1 MCSRFQSPLL
11 SLISAFIDV
20 KINRK
25 LIQMHKRKHNVCRL
39 PRQAAFKPWESIKIL
54 QNMIGSSFHVA
65 RNASYSQAV
74 SGQSIGEK
82 DICQLTSTWSYIFVL
97 LRLVRDRATE
107 GERVIEN
114 SRCSLVARLAIR
126 LENPSPFSQFDGDR
140 AVVCCLLL
148 CAVCLVSSADILAPV
163 VGLLT
168 VSSTSSSPLFF
179 GQQACGR
186 QAAAAAAA
194 AAAASFA
201 FFTSDGTLP
210 YVVEGNNTDRG
221 SGRISMEPRCHYD
234 QSIVAAGPTTTTTT
248 TPTMIDFKAP
258 APPPQPALM
267 TTPASPIQRPAVKA
281 PMRTYHCQRCLN
293 HGKEVARKGHKRFCE
308 WASCTCVQCV
318 LVERR
323 KMLNREINSEC
334 ERSQQP
340 GSSSSSSNG
349 SDREAAGRI
358 THKRKSR
365 NPKCARCGVHARHM
379 EPPPLKGHKKVCPY
393 QECACYKCQLVT
405 QRRSVMAR
413 QIHLRR
419 SQKAKQ
425 KNGSVI
431 FGSQTDTSD
440 EKLNMLLAN
449 DTASSITSV
458 QSVRTVT
465 NGGCPMEMLMSPP
478 SMLSVSGD
486 ISQQQQQQQQQHQHH
501 HQHHH
506 HQQQQ
511 QQPPTPTTLQHPSP
525 MVYLVSGE
533 SEKKVFTHA
542 MQPNPQASRYIQP
555 PSGESAYPK
564 SASPKT
570 AKQSDVQIKKKDST
584 AAEKQQLWKIC
595 TSRSFCAPSFCSSI
609 YCIFKYLYTCTC
621 GKAPSLWKP
630 RPAERM
636 ATERGDYPFLGVAN
650 IQEEFIVQEFIHER
664 NPSTVLNSLYSTT
677 AHPTHHQWL
686 PVSSRADQGG
696 NDQLLASLIA
706 RLQSTLLRNA
716 ASSANI
722 LDSPSSVGSF
732 LPTGCFLQPLGS
744 SSRWNLPLFTMAF
757 LSTPEDLQR
766 LSLQLNQHFTMKNFT
781 TFPLERCKNNKLSV

>member
-1 MCSRFQSPLL
+1 M
-11 SLISAFIDV
+11 
-20 KINRK
+20 K
-25 LIQMHKRKHNVCRL
+25 NVQNLRYILQIERSL
-39 PRQAAFKPWESIKIL
+39 PRTRRTSFINIPRTFAFTDWLPVA
-54 QNMIGSSFHVA
+54 IG
-65 RNASYSQAV
+65 
-74 SGQSIGEK
+74 
-82 DICQLTSTWSYIFVL
+82 CQEALH
-97 LRLVRDRATE
+97 
-107 GERVIEN
+107 
-114 SRCSLVARLAIR
+114 ARLWCHGGRI
-126 LENPSPFSQFDGDR
+126 PIPCCTFSQFAGDC
-140 AVVCCLLL
+140 AAVCC
-148 CAVCLVSSADILAPV
+148 VCSVRCVPGIH
-163 VGLLT
+163 
-168 VSSTSSSPLFF
+168 SPLFF

-186 QAAAAAAA
+186 QAAAGAAAG
-194 AAAASFA
+194 SFS

-210 YVVEGNNTDRG
+210 YVVEGNNTDRS

-234 QSIVAAGPTTTTTT
+234 QSIVAAAAAPAGPTTTTTT
-248 TPTMIDFKAP
+248 SPTMIDFKAP
-258 APPPQPALM
+258 APPAPQPALM
-267 TTPASPIQRPAVKA
+267 TTPASPIQRATVKA

-449 DTASSITSV
+449 DTASSVTNV
-458 QSVRTVT
+458 QSVRTVA

-486 ISQQQQQQQQQHQHH
+486 ISQQQQQQQQHQHH

-506 HQQQQ
+506 HQQQ

-555 PSGESAYPK
+555 PSGESAYPY
-564 SASPKT
+564 
-570 AKQSDVQIKKKDST
+570 D
-584 AAEKQQLWKIC
+584 LH
-595 TSRSFCAPSFCSSI
+595 
-609 YCIFKYLYTCTC
+609 
-621 GKAPSLWKP
+621 
-630 RPAERM
+630 
-636 ATERGDYPFLGVAN
+636 VAW
-650 IQEEFIVQEFIHER
+650 Q
-664 NPSTVLNSLYSTT
+664 
-677 AHPTHHQWL
+677 
-686 PVSSRADQGG
+686 
-696 NDQLLASLIA
+696 
-706 RLQSTLLRNA
+706 
-716 ASSANI
+716 
-722 LDSPSSVGSF
+722 
-732 LPTGCFLQPLGS
+732 
-744 SSRWNLPLFTMAF
+744 
-757 LSTPEDLQR
+757 
-766 LSLQLNQHFTMKNFT
+766 
-781 TFPLERCKNNKLSV
+781 

>member
-1 MCSRFQSPLL
+1 MKFPPSR
-11 SLISAFIDV
+11 
-20 KINRK
+20 
-25 LIQMHKRKHNVCRL
+25 
-39 PRQAAFKPWESIKIL
+39 
-54 QNMIGSSFHVA
+54 
-65 RNASYSQAV
+65 
-74 SGQSIGEK
+74 
-82 DICQLTSTWSYIFVL
+82 
-97 LRLVRDRATE
+97 
-107 GERVIEN
+107 
-114 SRCSLVARLAIR
+114 
-126 LENPSPFSQFDGDR
+126 PSPFSQFDGDR

-148 CAVCLVSSADILAPV
+148 CVVCLVSSADILAPV

-234 QSIVAAGPTTTTTT
+234 QSIVAAGPTATTTT

-458 QSVRTVT
+458 QSVRTVA

-486 ISQQQQQQQQQHQHH
+486 ISQQQQQQQQQQHQHH
-501 HQHHH
+501 HQHHHH

-525 MVYLVSGE
+525 MGMPTRPTPTLYLVSGE

-555 PSGESAYPK
+555 PSGESAYPYDLHVAWQIQPQQK
-564 SASPKT
+564 SNS
-570 AKQSDVQIKKKDST
+570 
-584 AAEKQQLWKIC
+584 C
-595 TSRSFCAPSFCSSI
+595 GRFAPLEVFAHPV
-609 YCIFKYLYTCTC
+609 FAHLYTAYSNIYTHAHVEKRRRF
-621 GKAPSLWKP
+621 GSHDQQREWPPS
-630 RPAERM
+630 A
-636 ATERGDYPFLGVAN
+636 G
-650 IQEEFIVQEFIHER
+650 IIH
-664 NPSTVLNSLYSTT
+664 
-677 AHPTHHQWL
+677 
-686 PVSSRADQGG
+686 
-696 NDQLLASLIA
+696 
-706 RLQSTLLRNA
+706 
-716 ASSANI
+716 
-722 LDSPSSVGSF
+722 F
-732 LPTGCFLQPLGS
+732 
-744 SSRWNLPLFTMAF
+744 
-757 LSTPEDLQR
+757 
-766 LSLQLNQHFTMKNFT
+766 
-781 TFPLERCKNNKLSV
+781 

>member
-1 MCSRFQSPLL
+1 M
-11 SLISAFIDV
+11 
-20 KINRK
+20 K
-25 LIQMHKRKHNVCRL
+25 NVQNLRYILQIERSL
-39 PRQAAFKPWESIKIL
+39 PRTRRTSFINIPRTFAFTDWLPVA
-54 QNMIGSSFHVA
+54 IGCQEALHA
-65 RNASYSQAV
+65 RLWCHGGRIPIIFRS
-74 SGQSIGEK
+74 
-82 DICQLTSTWSYIFVL
+82 LFVL
-97 LRLVRDRATE
+97 HVMDSFA
-107 GERVIEN
+107 
-114 SRCSLVARLAIR
+114 SLVVHSRNLPAIV
-126 LENPSPFSQFDGDR
+126 LPF
-140 AVVCCLLL
+140 VVCAL
-148 CAVCLVSSADILAPV
+148 CVVCPVSSELNFNAGRGIQHPRFWSSTFCFSTA
-163 VGLLT
+163 T

-186 QAAAAAAA
+186 QAAAGAAAG
-194 AAAASFA
+194 SFS

-210 YVVEGNNTDRG
+210 YVVEGNNTDRS

-234 QSIVAAGPTTTTTT
+234 QSIVAAAAAPAGPTTTTTT
-248 TPTMIDFKAP
+248 SPTMIDFKAP
-258 APPPQPALM
+258 APPAPQPALM
-267 TTPASPIQRPAVKA
+267 TTPASPIQRAAVKA

-449 DTASSITSV
+449 DTASSVTNV
-458 QSVRTVT
+458 QSVRTVA

-486 ISQQQQQQQQQHQHH
+486 ISQQQQQQQQQQHQHH

-506 HQQQQ
+506 HQQQ

-555 PSGESAYPK
+555 PSGESAYPY
-564 SASPKT
+564 
-570 AKQSDVQIKKKDST
+570 D
-584 AAEKQQLWKIC
+584 LH
-595 TSRSFCAPSFCSSI
+595 
-609 YCIFKYLYTCTC
+609 
-621 GKAPSLWKP
+621 
-630 RPAERM
+630 
-636 ATERGDYPFLGVAN
+636 VAW
-650 IQEEFIVQEFIHER
+650 Q
-664 NPSTVLNSLYSTT
+664 
-677 AHPTHHQWL
+677 
-686 PVSSRADQGG
+686 
-696 NDQLLASLIA
+696 
-706 RLQSTLLRNA
+706 
-716 ASSANI
+716 
-722 LDSPSSVGSF
+722 
-732 LPTGCFLQPLGS
+732 
-744 SSRWNLPLFTMAF
+744 
-757 LSTPEDLQR
+757 
-766 LSLQLNQHFTMKNFT
+766 
-781 TFPLERCKNNKLSV
+781 

>member
-1 MCSRFQSPLL
+1 MKNVQNLRYVL
-11 SLISAFIDV
+11 SLPRTRRTSFIN
-20 KINRK
+20 IPRLLRARLNR
-25 LIQMHKRKHNVCRL
+25 LIVLCDRTGCRL
-39 PRQAAFKPWESIKIL
+39 QLGVKKPCTPACGATEVEYRSSGMCVCVFAICGTKIAYRL
-54 QNMIGSSFHVA
+54 SMVH
-65 RNASYSQAV
+65 
-74 SGQSIGEK
+74 
-82 DICQLTSTWSYIFVL
+82 STRRIIIIIVYVED
-97 LRLVRDRATE
+97 RDR
-107 GERVIEN
+107 ERVIEN
-114 SRCSLVARLAIR
+114 SRWRLFACYPRVAIR
-126 LENPSPFSQFDGDR
+126 LVVHSHNLPVTVLLLF
-140 AVVCCLLL
+140 VVCAWVI
-148 CAVCLVSSADILAPV
+148 CAFCARYPVLNFSAGRGISYPTSLQV
-163 VGLLT
+163 VT

-186 QAAAAAAA
+186 QAAAGAAG
-194 AAAASFA
+194 SFS

-210 YVVEGNNTDRG
+210 YVVEGNNTDRS

-234 QSIVAAGPTTTTTT
+234 QSIVAPAPAGPTTTTTT

-258 APPPQPALM
+258 APPAPQPVLM
-267 TTPASPIQRPAVKA
+267 TTPASPIQRAAVKA

-449 DTASSITSV
+449 DTASSVTNV

-486 ISQQQQQQQQQHQHH
+486 ISQQQQQQQQHQHH

-555 PSGESAYPK
+555 PSGESAYPY
-564 SASPKT
+564 
-570 AKQSDVQIKKKDST
+570 D
-584 AAEKQQLWKIC
+584 LH
-595 TSRSFCAPSFCSSI
+595 
-609 YCIFKYLYTCTC
+609 
-621 GKAPSLWKP
+621 
-630 RPAERM
+630 
-636 ATERGDYPFLGVAN
+636 VAW
-650 IQEEFIVQEFIHER
+650 Q
-664 NPSTVLNSLYSTT
+664 
-677 AHPTHHQWL
+677 
-686 PVSSRADQGG
+686 
-696 NDQLLASLIA
+696 
-706 RLQSTLLRNA
+706 
-716 ASSANI
+716 
-722 LDSPSSVGSF
+722 
-732 LPTGCFLQPLGS
+732 
-744 SSRWNLPLFTMAF
+744 
-757 LSTPEDLQR
+757 
-766 LSLQLNQHFTMKNFT
+766 
-781 TFPLERCKNNKLSV
+781 